1 MCKGAVLSGSQ
12 ILTKLTCTT
21 FPGVDAV
28 VSPVVKTGDDRDLL
42 FGTCP
47 HPQQMAEVALS
58 VPGICSPVHSALC
71 ASGHCK
77 VYACA
82 GAAEV
87 PPPGGGI
94 KRGGLSHSSGGWESK
109 VKVWAGLVPSE
120 DMREHLFQAPLLA
133 SGGHCLNHLFL

>member
-1 MCKGAVLSGSQ
+1 MCKGTVLSGSQ

-28 VSPVVKTGDDRDLL
+28 VSPVVKTGDDRDVL

-77 VYACA
+77 VYTFA

-87 PPPGGGI
+87 PPSGPSPSFWGSLSESLI
-94 KRGGLSHSSGGWESK
+94 SVMIVKSDFLSHHFPIFIS
-109 VKVWAGLVPSE
+109 
-120 DMREHLFQAPLLA
+120 
-133 SGGHCLNHLFL
+133 